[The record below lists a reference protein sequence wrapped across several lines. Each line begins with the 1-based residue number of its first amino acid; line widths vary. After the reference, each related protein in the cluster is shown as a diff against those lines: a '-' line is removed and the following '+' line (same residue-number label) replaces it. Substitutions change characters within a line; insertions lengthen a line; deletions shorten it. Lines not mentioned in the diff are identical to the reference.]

1 MVLTSSTSISIEVSP
16 IWATIEVSVVGQVV
30 VEAGVVGVV
39 TALAPPD
46 LTHVLV
52 ERLVGLLHQARVESL
67 SLSMRSWFSACP
79 LLSIRLIRA

>member
-30 VEAGVVGVV
+30 VVVEAGVVGVV
-39 TALAPPD
+39 MALAPPD

-52 ERLVGLLHQARVESL
+52 ARLVGLLHQARVESL
-67 SLSMRSWFSACP
+67 SLSSRN
-79 LLSIRLIRA
+79 